1 LCLVVNSILIIIVGN
16 AGLVFMVLGTTLSIY
31 FAYLAY
37 NLTKTKSSDD
47 AWALFKFSNAYLFS
61 LFIFLVFD
69 TAYLL

>member
-1 LCLVVNSILIIIVGN
+1 
-16 AGLVFMVLGTTLSIY
+16 MVLGTTLSIY